1 MNSSKKRMKR
11 FMALLSGAHR
21 ACSHTPARPA
31 ELGWQASVMQSV
43 QQAGLPSERIRPGG
57 DIFHLAWRLSPA
69 AAVLVIIFSA
79 FIIETGYRI
88 YAHIATLSVAEP
100 AQTYL
105 AHIPF

>member
-11 FMALLSGAHR
+11 FIALLSAAHR
-21 ACSHTPARPA
+21 AESQAPARPA
-31 ELGWQASVMQSV
+31 EPGWQASVMRSV
-43 QQAGLPSERIRPGG
+43 RQAGLPIEETRPAG
-57 DIFHLAWRLSPA
+57 DIFQLAWRLSPA

-79 FIIETGYRI
+79 CIIQTGYGI
-88 YAHIATLSVAEP
+88 YAHIASLSMAEP